1 MSKERIET
9 IKLKDYAEDSY
20 LNYSMYVILDRAL
33 PNIGDGMKPVQ
44 RRILY
49 AMSELG
55 LNAGAKFKKSARTVG
70 DVIGKFHPH
79 GDSAAYEA
87 MVLMAQSFSFRY
99 PLVDGQG
106 NWGTQDDPK
115 SFAAMRYTES
125 RLTAFAN
132 LLLDELK
139 LGTVA
144 WQPNFDGSLL
154 EPTILPSKVPNILLN
169 GTTGIAVGMATDIP
183 SHNISEVLDA
193 CCHILE
199 NPKSTTKELMK
210 HVKGPDFTNKS
221 KIIAS
226 KEELF
231 EIYDTGRGAFKM
243 QANWTKEGNDIIVNA
258 LPHQASG
265 SKILEQIADQM
276 AKKKIPMIV
285 DLRDEGDH
293 KEPIRLV
300 ISLKS
305 NRVDAE
311 EVMSHLFA
319 TTDLQKNYRANINL
333 IDRSGSPRVFSLK
346 ELVSE
351 WLKFR
356 LDTTLKKLKHR
367 LDLVND
373 RIHILEGLLIVYIE
387 LDTVIKII
395 RQSENPKKDLIK
407 AFKISEPQANA
418 ILEIKLRQLARLEQI
433 KLETE
438 RKDLLDEKQGLD
450 KIVSSKA
457 RLKTYVKRELKQI
470 KDEFGDARYSEII
483 EYSESKA
490 FSQEEILSAEPVT
503 VVLSQAG
510 WIRSA
515 KGHDINPETLAFRGE
530 DALKHFAN
538 GRNNQMA
545 NFFDSTGKV
554 FSIAAHTLPSARGMG
569 EPITGRISAES
580 GVSFQGVIIGTDD
593 QSFVISNTSGY
604 GFISEIRN
612 IVSTKK
618 TGKNFIKIP
627 HEAGLIP
634 PILIK
639 DHHTH
644 LASIS
649 SLGRMLVF
657 EINELPNLAKGKGNK
672 IMNIP
677 KPKFLAG
684 EESMSHI
691 CLVGKISSMQI
702 HSGKRHMN
710 LKLKDCENYISS
722 RAKRGLML
730 PQGYRKVDKV
740 IEIIDLDD
748 S

>member
-1 MSKERIET
+1 
-9 IKLKDYAEDSY
+9 
-20 LNYSMYVILDRAL
+20 
-33 PNIGDGMKPVQ
+33 
-44 RRILY
+44 
-49 AMSELG
+49 
-55 LNAGAKFKKSARTVG
+55 
-70 DVIGKFHPH
+70 
-79 GDSAAYEA
+79 
-87 MVLMAQSFSFRY
+87 
-99 PLVDGQG
+99 
-106 NWGTQDDPK
+106 
-115 SFAAMRYTES
+115 
-125 RLTAFAN
+125 
-132 LLLDELK
+132 
-139 LGTVA
+139 
-144 WQPNFDGSLL
+144 
-154 EPTILPSKVPNILLN
+154 
-169 GTTGIAVGMATDIP
+169 MATDIP
-183 SHNISEVLDA
+183 SHNISEVIDA
-193 CCHILE
+193 CCHVLE

-226 KEELF
+226 QEELF

-243 QANWTKEGNDIIVNA
+243 QAAWTKESNDIIVNA

-276 AKKKIPMIV
+276 TKKKIPMIV

-346 ELVSE
+346 ELISE

-367 LDLVND
+367 LDQVND
-373 RIHILEGLLIVYIE
+373 RIHILEGLLIVYVD
-387 LDTVIKII
+387 LDKVIKII

-418 ILEIKLRQLARLEQI
+418 ILEIKLRQLAKLEQI

-438 RKDLLDEKQGLD
+438 RKDLLDEKQDLD

-457 RLKTYVKRELKQI
+457 RLKTYVKKELKQI
-470 KDEFGDARYSEII
+470 KDEFGDERCSEII
-483 EYSESKA
+483 EHSESKA

-515 KGHDINPETLAFRGE
+515 KGHDINPETLAFRGD

-554 FSIAAHTLPSARGMG
+554 FSISAHTLPSARGMG

-580 GVSFQGVIIGTDD
+580 GVSFQGVIIGTD
-593 QSFVISNTSGY
+593 SKKANKILKSLYIPIIKKNSRYFNTSRRGAELIKYASNAFLATKISFINEIANLCEKAGIDVKDISFGMGSDERIGDRFLRAGPAY
-604 GFISEIRN
+604 GGSCFPKDTRALID
-612 IVSTKK
+612 
-618 TGKNFIKIP
+618 TGKKFNTDLSIVKTVVSSNDKRRFLSIKRVEKILNSKLLNKTITFLGVTFKPNTDDMREASSIP
-627 HEAGLIP
+627 M
-634 PILIK
+634 IK
-639 DHHTH
+639 Y
-644 LASIS
+644 
-649 SLGRMLVF
+649 F
-657 EINELPNLAKGKGNK
+657 NK
-672 IMNIP
+672 
-677 KPKFLAG
+677 KK
-684 EESMSHI
+684 
-691 CLVGKISSMQI
+691 CKIKYFDP
-702 HSGKRHMN
+702 SGQKKEFQN
-710 LKLKDCENYISS
+710 LKNVKYFNNINNACLNSDLIILHTEWNDFKLLNFKKLVKKRNFKIYDMRNMYSPSKMKKLNINYFGIG
-722 RAKRGLML
+722 R
-730 PQGYRKVDKV
+730 
-740 IEIIDLDD
+740 
-748 S
+748 